1 MIWDVAIT
9 LTEYLTHHPE
19 LVVRKKV
26 LDLGTG
32 VGQLSIAAALLGC
45 VDVVAS
51 DVQELEGL
59 VERNVTLASQHLSG
73 IDKKRV
79 LNIQCVRAGHERSE
93 RSSEAS
99 ARAKRARRMR
109 ILLRQ
114 KQARLASAK
123 KRTLPRQKQARS
135 ANQEVSSCGRRSLA
149 QRAQPRSVT
158 HATPRL

>member
-1 MIWDVAIT
+1 VIWDVAIT

-73 IDKKRV
+73 MDKKRV
-79 LNIQCVRAGHERSE
+79 LNIQCVRGRSE
-93 RSSEAS
+93 RASEAS
-99 ARAKRARRMR
+99 A
-109 ILLRQ
+109 
-114 KQARLASAK
+114 K
-123 KRTLPRQKQARS
+123 KAYYRKAGSLSER
-135 ANQEVSSCGRRSLA
+135 NQGVASCGRSRLA
-149 QRAQPRSVT
+149 QRAQRSVLSRGRS
-158 HATPRL
+158 RLAQPTKKCPLAAEAGSLSERNQGV